1 MRDTDTL
8 LARRTAALLSAVLLT
23 PGTEERCEEMSADVL
38 RLITDGAASGG
49 SGPGPG
55 VWNMLAIWATLEDV
69 ATELRILLPGDLKQY
84 NQ

>member
-38 RLITDGAASGG
+38 RLITDGAACGG
-49 SGPGPG
+49 SGPG

-69 ATELRILLPGDLKQY
+69 ATELRILLPGDLKQ
-84 NQ
+84 